1 MVQALCRSCRDQAA
15 WTDLLTALALA
26 IFKTLLGILT
36 GSMALQAHAF
46 HSFADFLTKGITLA
60 SVKLSSRPATTL
72 FPYGYG
78 KVQFLSA
85 NFIGMSLSIGA
96 LSLLWDNLRH
106 INTGHLQPPMPLAL
120 LGALVSAVTAEI
132 MHRYLSCVA
141 IRCNSPAM
149 QAAAADN
156 RGDALSS
163 LAVMAGVSLALL
175 GWNIAD
181 HLAAILVSLLVLRV
195 GIRVVWDSIHGLMD
209 GAIPIQILDQVR
221 QIAGRHDQVLEVIRL
236 RGRRMGE
243 TWDLDLVLR
252 IPGTLTAV
260 ESHDLAVVLRQSI
273 LAKLHHAAAIHVTFL
288 PGHL

>member
-1 MVQALCRSCRDQAA
+1 MVQALCRRCRDQAA

-26 IFKTLLGILT
+26 IFKTLLGIST
-36 GSMALQAHAF
+36 GSMALQAHAL
-46 HSFADFLTKGITLA
+46 HSFADFLTKGVTLA
-60 SVKLSSRPATTL
+60 SVKLSSRPATAL

-85 NFIGMSLSIGA
+85 NFIGMSLSIG
-96 LSLLWDNLRH
+96 SLTFLWDNLRH

-120 LGALVSAVTAEI
+120 LGALISALTAEI

-163 LAVMAGVSLALL
+163 LAVMAGVFLALL
-175 GWNIAD
+175 GWSIAD

-195 GIRVVWDSIHGLMD
+195 GIRVVRDSIHGLMD
-209 GAIPIQILDQVR
+209 GAIPTQILDQVR
-221 QIAGRHDQVLEVIRL
+221 EIAGRHDQILEIIRL

-243 TWDLDLVLR
+243 TWDIDLVLR

-260 ESHDLAVVLRQSI
+260 ESHDLAVALRQSI
-273 LAKLHHAAAIHVTFL
+273 LAKLHHAAAIHMTFL
-288 PGHL
+288 PG